1 MIVRIWTADALDENA
16 EDYRR
21 HFHDILMPKLRAID
35 GFISAEAL
43 ERVTKSHIEF
53 VIITRWENLDSIR
66 AFAGHHEERAVIEPA
81 IRAFAGHHEERAVI
95 EPDIRAAL
103 ERYDETVKHYVL
115 VTEESR

>member
-43 ERVTKSHIEF
+43 ERVTKSRIEF
-53 VIITRWENLDSIR
+53 VIITRWENLDS
-66 AFAGHHEERAVIEPA
+66 

-103 ERYDETVKHYVL
+103 ERYDETVKHYVH
-115 VTEESR
+115 VAEERR